1 MLLKNGGVESQILI
15 EVEHVLPGMEDFEDI
30 IEVTNRGE
38 VGAKLEY
45 TIQSVKIMDEYYE
58 IDEENGITSETLE
71 NKMKQDYPFKINI
84 EKEVSNL
91 GAEFG
96 KVTFR
101 ITVTWPY
108 ESGDDIV
115 DTEWGNK
122 AYEFYKNNPDEKCIE
137 IKMILKAIQSIE

>member
-58 IDEENGITSETLE
+58 KDE
-71 NKMKQDYPFKINI
+71 
-84 EKEVSNL
+84 
-91 GAEFG
+91 
-96 KVTFR
+96 
-101 ITVTWPY
+101 
-108 ESGDDIV
+108 
-115 DTEWGNK
+115 
-122 AYEFYKNNPDEKCIE
+122 
-137 IKMILKAIQSIE
+137 